1 MRTQGLTLPLTGGA
15 LANDDAHMRPTLPP
29 LLPGRGPRVLR
40 RLSLFVEPF
49 CNSTPKKSVSRG
61 LRDELGEQEA
71 IYRGSEVVA
80 TVDWW
85 ARDDPQG
92 MERIFSV
99 DIVWQPG
106 AGGRFWAPIAPQ
118 VAQDVRRG

>member
-1 MRTQGLTLPLTGGA
+1 M
-15 LANDDAHMRPTLPP
+15 
-29 LLPGRGPRVLR
+29 
-40 RLSLFVEPF
+40 SY
-49 CNSTPKKSVSRG
+49 
-61 LRDELGEQEA
+61 EQEA